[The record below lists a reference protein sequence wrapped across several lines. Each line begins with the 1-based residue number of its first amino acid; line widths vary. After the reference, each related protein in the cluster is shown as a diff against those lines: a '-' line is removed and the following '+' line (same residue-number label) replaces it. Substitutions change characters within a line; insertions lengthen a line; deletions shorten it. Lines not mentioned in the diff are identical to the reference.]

1 MRGREARTVAWA
13 TRQKKSTKE
22 GSQESVKLTDLPRGV
37 DFYDVL
43 DVDRDASQESIRSA
57 YKSKIRATHPDMD
70 PSAEAAEKF
79 MQVQEAFRWL
89 SDPGQREVYDGIGSK
104 FGQDA
109 IYDYTDE
116 PILGSLD
123 QIQAIEQ
130 IQAAVH
136 TVNGCRKTMA
146 FRQEGVKI
154 NFNIV
159 DLRARFKNYGNRRIE
174 FVRNYL
180 CQPLRTILTYPKIVA
195 KLHPFERL
203 SIELT
208 LTQHMEKGGASFGKM
223 LSIFKTLRQRISEEA
238 CVAQRAVKLAQ
249 RGREATFIADQAVE
263 DLHELLISHAPVFHQ
278 FIAAQTAISKSPV
291 IDLDKPTVVFVGAPN
306 VGKSSI
312 VRSLSTGVPEV
323 NNYCFTTKQL
333 TVGHLW
339 HFISG
344 TPLLIHGQI
353 VDSPGMRGL
362 WEKEDNRYNLL
373 DQLTLGSMEHLPT
386 GVCFVFDPYPTTHGL
401 LSVTEQLDLRDKL
414 RKKFPKR
421 PWLDVITKCDL
432 LAPEAIEGIATL
444 SRLHPDAIQVSSVDG
459 TGLAELN
466 IAVRL
471 LLEDMTRVVRQL
483 QRTKIRQLRAGSE
496 AYSGF
501 VNKEALSMR

>member
-1 MRGREARTVAWA
+1 
-13 TRQKKSTKE
+13 
-22 GSQESVKLTDLPRGV
+22 
-37 DFYDVL
+37 
-43 DVDRDASQESIRSA
+43 
-57 YKSKIRATHPDMD
+57 
-70 PSAEAAEKF
+70 
-79 MQVQEAFRWL
+79 
-89 SDPGQREVYDGIGSK
+89 
-104 FGQDA
+104 
-109 IYDYTDE
+109 
-116 PILGSLD
+116 
-123 QIQAIEQ
+123 
-130 IQAAVH
+130 
-136 TVNGCRKTMA
+136 TMV
-146 FRQEGVKI
+146 FKREGVKI
-154 NFNIV
+154 NFNIS
-159 DLRARFKNYGNRRIE
+159 DIRARFKNYGNRRIE

-180 CQPLRTILTYPKIVA
+180 CQPLRTILGYPRLIS

-208 LTQHMEKGGASFGKM
+208 LTQHMEKGGTSFGK
-223 LSIFKTLRQRISEEA
+223 LLGIFKSLRQRISEEA
-238 CVAQRAVKLAQ
+238 TVRQRAVKLCQ

-263 DLHELLISHAPVFHQ
+263 DLHELYISHAPIFHQ
-278 FIAAQTAISKSPV
+278 FLQCQAAINSTPV

-306 VGKSSI
+306 VGKSSL

-362 WEKEDNRYNLL
+362 WDKDDKRYNLL

-386 GVCFVFDPYPTTHGL
+386 GVCFVFDPYPVTHGL
-401 LSVTEQLDLRDKL
+401 LSVTEQLELRDGL
-414 RKKFPKR
+414 RRKFPKR

-432 LAPEAIEGIATL
+432 
-444 SRLHPDAIQVSSVDG
+444 VSSVEG

-466 IAVRL
+466 IAIRL

>member
-1 MRGREARTVAWA
+1 MMRGRGR
-13 TRQKKSTKE
+13 RRRSE
-22 GSQESVKLTDLPRGV
+22 GGRDEQDVQEPAMPLPRG
-37 DFYDVL
+37 
-43 DVDRDASQESIRSA
+43 
-57 YKSKIRATHPDMD
+57 
-70 PSAEAAEKF
+70 
-79 MQVQEAFRWL
+79 
-89 SDPGQREVYDGIGSK
+89 
-104 FGQDA
+104 
-109 IYDYTDE
+109 
-116 PILGSLD
+116 
-123 QIQAIEQ
+123 
-130 IQAAVH
+130 
-136 TVNGCRKTMA
+136 
-146 FRQEGVKI
+146 
-154 NFNIV
+154 
-159 DLRARFKNYGNRRIE
+159 IE

-180 CQPLRTILTYPKIVA
+180 CQPLRTILGYPRLIS

-208 LTQHMEKGGASFGKM
+208 LTQHMEKGGTSFGK
-223 LSIFKTLRQRISEEA
+223 LLGIFKSLRQRISEEA
-238 CVAQRAVKLAQ
+238 TVRQRAVKLCQ

-263 DLHELLISHAPVFHQ
+263 DLHELYISHAPIFHQ
-278 FIAAQTAISKSPV
+278 FLQCQAAINSTPV

-306 VGKSSI
+306 VGKSSL

-362 WEKEDNRYNLL
+362 WDKDDKRYNLL

-386 GVCFVFDPYPTTHGL
+386 GVCFVFDPYPVTHGL
-401 LSVTEQLDLRDKL
+401 LSVTEQLELRDGL
-414 RKKFPKR
+414 RRKFPKR

-432 LAPEAIEGIATL
+432 VIPEAIEGIATL
-444 SRLHPDAIQVSSVDG
+444 SRLHPDAIQVSSVEG

-466 IAVRL
+466 IAIRL